1 MAGIAG
7 TNATD
12 PDIVDRMLSKLQYRG
27 RTKTIQAQGKYL
39 LGCCDSETLP
49 SRKKQVS
56 AGGKT
61 AVIDGCLYNDETGA
75 LSDAEI
81 VVDSY
86 ESRGDRFPEVLDGNF
101 ACAVVDGDTLFLA
114 RDLVGVKPLYYGERD
129 GHFFFASEA
138 KSLVDVADYVKE
150 FPRGHI
156 YSSREG
162 FWEYQWDLQTP
173 DFDGPE
179 EAAGILAALM
189 DRATEKRMRD
199 GAISAAFLSGG
210 IDSSVVTCLA
220 KQYRPDLM
228 TFVVGVEGS
237 EDVAAARIVSSYLGT
252 THHEYA
258 YTTKD
263 IEKAL
268 PETIYIMES
277 FCRDYMRSAPAH
289 LMAGR
294 WVAGYTSGIL
304 CGEGGDELL
313 AGYPEYKEAK
323 NEEELGKLL
332 DKVISI
338 SHNTAIQRCERM
350 NSASALDFRTP
361 FLDRGVVDFCLKIP
375 PRWKLYGDKQIE
387 KWILRKA
394 FVGRLPEEIVWRTK
408 SEFAR
413 GAGSIDLMV
422 SRAEE
427 LITDEEFSRERRTLE
442 GLTLRSKEE
451 LYYYRL
457 FKEHFPRPDLSGIV
471 GRWDPLEREPW

>member
-7 TNATD
+7 TDATD
-12 PDIVDRMLSKLQYRG
+12 PDIVDRMLSRLRHRG
-27 RTKTIQAQGKYL
+27 RTRTIQAQGKYL
-39 LGCCDSETLP
+39 LGCCQSETAP
-49 SRKKQVS
+49 NRRKHAS

-61 AVIDGCLYNDETGA
+61 VVIDGCLYNDETGD
-75 LSDAEI
+75 LSDAA
-81 VVDSY
+81 VVLDSC
-86 ESRGDRFPEVLDGNF
+86 ETLGDGFPEVLDGNF

-162 FWEYQWDLQTP
+162 FREYQWDLQTP
-173 DFDGPE
+173 DFGGPE
-179 EAAGILAALM
+179 EATEILANLL

-199 GAISAAFLSGG
+199 PAIKAAFLSGG

-220 KQYRPDLM
+220 RQYRSDLL
-228 TFVVGVEGS
+228 TFVVGADGS

-258 YTTKD
+258 YTAQD

-323 NEEELGKLL
+323 SEEELGKLL

-375 PRWKLYGDKQIE
+375 PRWKLHDEEQIE

-394 FVGRLPEEIVWRTK
+394 FEDRLPKEIVWRTK

-413 GAGSIDLMV
+413 GAGSIDMMV
-422 SRAEE
+422 TRAEE
-427 LITDEEFSRERRTLE
+427 LISDEEFSRERRTPE
-442 GLTLRSKEE
+442 GLTLRSREE
-451 LYYYRL
+451 LHYYRL
-457 FKEHFPRPDLSGIV
+457 FKQHFPRPDLTGIV
-471 GRWDPLEREPW
+471 GRWDPLEKEPW